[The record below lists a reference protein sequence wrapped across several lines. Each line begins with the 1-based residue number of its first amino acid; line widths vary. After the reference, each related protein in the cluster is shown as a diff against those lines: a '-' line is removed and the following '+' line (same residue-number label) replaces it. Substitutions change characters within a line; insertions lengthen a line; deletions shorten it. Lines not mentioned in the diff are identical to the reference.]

1 MLLFSPIIVLLGQDN
16 NNQSAV
22 VVLGDEDR
30 NEKDEY
36 MEKDLPAVIGKNSV
50 F

>member
-36 MEKDLPAVIGKNSV
+36 KEKDLPAVIGKNSV